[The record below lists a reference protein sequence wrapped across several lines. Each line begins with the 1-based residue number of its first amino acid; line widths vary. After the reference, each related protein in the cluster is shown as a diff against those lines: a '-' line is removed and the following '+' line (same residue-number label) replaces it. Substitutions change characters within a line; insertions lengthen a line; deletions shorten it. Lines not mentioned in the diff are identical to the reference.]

1 MEKQATLGSFAKNVG
16 GHVAQG
22 VGVGVATGAAA
33 GVGLAAHKVYEALT
47 KGRDFRTMMQN
58 PFNQDLKELHDSNPA
73 NFNAAFTGLRMA
85 NPEMSGNPMIA
96 GTYMRRM
103 MTFSPDAAGGYLLE
117 ARGHRT
123 EDLSPMRDAFQRG
136 AIQGVQTSFQEKMRD
151 QGELEREGR
160 RPMLERRIME
170 ETDPL
175 RRRQEEHKQDYA
187 LGLQELARPNQ
198 LAMQKDL
205 EQFKATNQQ
214 RVKEEARP
222 KELEWLKGLHRQ
234 GLRG

>member
-1 MEKQATLGSFAKNVG
+1 MEKTATLGMFAKNLG
-16 GHVAQG
+16 SNIAQG
-22 VGVGVATGAAA
+22 VGVGIATGAAA

-47 KGRDFRTMMQN
+47 KGRDFRAMMQN

-73 NFNAAFTGLRMA
+73 NFNAAFTGLRQA

-117 ARGHRT
+117 ARGHRS
-123 EDLSPMRDAFQRG
+123 EDLSPLRDAFQRG
-136 AIQGVQTSFQEKMRD
+136 AVQGVQTSFQERLRD

-160 RPMLERRIME
+160 RPALERRVME
-170 ETDPL
+170 ATDPL
-175 RRRQEEHKQDYA
+175 RRKLEEHKQDYA
-187 LGLQELARPNQ
+187 AGLQELARPNQ
-198 LAMQKDL
+198 LANQKEL
-205 EQFKATNQQ
+205 ERFKAENQQ

-222 KELEWLKGLHRQ
+222 KEMEWLKGLHRA
-234 GLRG
+234 GLKG